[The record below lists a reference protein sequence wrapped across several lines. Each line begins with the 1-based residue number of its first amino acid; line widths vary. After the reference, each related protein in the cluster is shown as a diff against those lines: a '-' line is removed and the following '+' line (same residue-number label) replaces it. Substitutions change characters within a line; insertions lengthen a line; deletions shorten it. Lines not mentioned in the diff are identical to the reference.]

1 MECLLNFD
9 IPLDVNILDRVVQ
22 LVYMGSDDDRNK
34 AQTLLTQLK
43 EHPSA
48 WTRVDTILEHSQN
61 DYTRFFALAILSDL
75 IKFRWKILPAD
86 QRQGIKNYII
96 SLVLKHSSNDAD
108 LKSHRVILEK
118 LNYSL
123 VQILKHDW
131 PGQWASF
138 LPEITQASRANEC
151 VCENNMRIL
160 LMLSEEVFDFS
171 KGEMVQSKI
180 SQLKTSLNN
189 EFFLIYQLC
198 EFVLTNSTKKRL
210 IKTTLETLLRYLSW
224 IPFGYIFETQLV
236 GALINKFL
244 PVSDYRGLTV
254 KCLAEIAQLQPEGD
268 QYSAQFAQIFC
279 MVMEQLYKVLP
290 PSVDVRE
297 AYENGSEEEQN
308 FIQDLASFLGAYL
321 TYHKKQVEKDEFAK
335 LVIDAHFYMVQL
347 SHVEELEV
355 FKICLEYW
363 ASFTSE
369 LYHDPP
375 QSMGILNLGSNQ
387 SGRRQMYAEVLSKL
401 RHVIIARMAK
411 PEEVIV
417 VEDENGN
424 IVRDVRKDGE
434 QVTRYK
440 QMKSILVFLTHLDTA
455 DTINIMSSG
464 LLAQVS
470 SGKLNWTVLNT
481 LCWAIGS
488 IADVQNENDE
498 KKFLVSVIKELL
510 GCCENTRGKDAKAV
524 VASNIMYI
532 VGQYPRFLHSHWKF
546 LTTVIYKLFEFMHE
560 THPGV
565 QDMAC
570 DTFLKIVKKC
580 KPKFS
585 ELQEQDTE
593 PFTFTVIK
601 QIAMIISDLSDQ
613 QTQTFYEGLGYMVSA
628 HLPRDQELVI
638 SKLMELPN
646 SVWFEIINQAKIDAE
661 HLKESAVIKKLGNIL
676 KTNVKVCLSVGPG
689 FLSQISSIY
698 LDLLNVCKFYSSQ
711 ISQLVAQY
719 GEVATKYSIVKE
731 MRTVKRETLNLI
743 NSFFQVCPDAQTI
756 HGFLP
761 PLLPNVLEDY
771 KVSVPDARDHEVLSL
786 VATIVNKCQDSI
798 TTEIPVMFHAVF
810 ECTLQMIT
818 TNYQDYP
825 EIRLEFYTFL
835 KEVNK
840 YCFPALKI
848 MGPESF
854 KVVVHSIIWAFKHTM
869 RNISEIG
876 LEITLELLEKINA
889 DSPDVINSFYQTYF
903 LHLLQDLFFILTDT
917 FHKSGFKKQATIMT
931 HMFGMVENC
940 RITAPLGP
948 DESADNRTFIREYVM
963 QLLIKSFPNLTP
975 TDVYAFVVGLFE
987 KADFESFCNHLR
999 DFLVQLKEF
1008 SDGDSN
1014 KDLYAAEEEANRN
1027 ATGQRELAIPG
1038 LVGAN
1043 DPRRECEN
1051 M

>member
-1 MECLLNFD
+1 MDTLLNFD
-9 IPLDVNILDRVVQ
+9 IPLDVNALERVVG
-22 LVYMGSDDDRNK
+22 LVYFGSDDDRNK
-34 AQTLLTQLK
+34 AQSLLTQFK
-43 EHPSA
+43 DSPSA

-61 DYTRFFALAILSDL
+61 NHTRFFAVTILSDL
-75 IKFRWKILPAD
+75 IKFRWKILPAE

-96 SLVLKHSSNDAD
+96 SLVLKLSSTDQDLQNHSY
-108 LKSHRVILEK
+108 VIEK

-131 PGQWASF
+131 PEHWSSF
-138 LPEITQASRANEC
+138 LPEITSASRANEC

-171 KGEMVQSKI
+171 KGEMIQSKI
-180 SQLKTSLNN
+180 KQLKTSLNN

-198 EFVLTNSTKKRL
+198 EFVLTNSTKPKL

-224 IPFGYIFETQLV
+224 IPFGYIFETPLV
-236 GALINKFL
+236 QALITKFL
-244 PVSDYRGLTV
+244 PEGEYRGLTV
-254 KCLAEIAQLQPEGD
+254 KCLAEIAQLQPED
-268 QYSAQFAQIFC
+268 NQYATQFAQIFC
-279 MVMEQLYKVLP
+279 MVMEQLYQVLP
-290 PSVDVRE
+290 PSVDVRN
-297 AYENGSEEEQN
+297 AYEDGTEEQQN
-308 FIQDLASFLGAYL
+308 FIQDLASFLGTFLAN
-321 TYHKKQVEKDEFAK
+321 HKKKVEKDEYAK
-335 LVIDAHFYMVQL
+335 LVIDAHFYMVQI
-347 SHVEELEV
+347 SQVEELEV

-363 ASFTSE
+363 ATFTAE
-369 LYHDPP
+369 LYHETNTP
-375 QSMGILNLGSNQ
+375 QGILNLNSSP
-387 SGRRQMYAEVLSKL
+387 SGRRLMYTDVLSKL
-401 RHVIIARMAK
+401 RHVIIGRMAK

-440 QMKSILVFLTHLDTA
+440 QMKSILVYLTHLDTQ

-464 LLAQVS
+464 LMGQVS
-470 SGKLNWTVLNT
+470 QGKLNWGILNT

-488 IADVQNENDE
+488 IADVQQENDE
-498 KKFLVSVIKELL
+498 KKFLVYVIKELL

-546 LTTVIYKLFEFMHE
+546 LTTVIQKLFEFMHE

-580 KPKFS
+580 KPKFA
-585 ELQEQDTE
+585 EIQEQDTE
-593 PFTFTVIK
+593 PFTITVIK
-601 QIAMIISDLSDQ
+601 QIGVIISDLSDQ
-613 QTQTFYEGLGYMVSA
+613 QTQTFYEALGYMISA
-628 HLPRDQELVI
+628 HKPEDQELVI

-646 SVWFEIINQAKIDAE
+646 SCWFEIINNAKTNPDT
-661 HLKESAVIKKLGNIL
+661 LKDTPTIKKLGNVL
-676 KTNVKVCLSVGPG
+676 KTNVKVCTSVGPG
-689 FLSQISSIY
+689 FLSQISLIY
-698 LDLLNVCKFYSSQ
+698 LDLLNVCKFYSAQ
-711 ISQLVAQY
+711 ISQYIAQL
-719 GEVATKYSIVKE
+719 GEVATKHSIVRE

-743 NSFFQVCPDAQTI
+743 NSFLQVCHSVEII

-771 KVSVPDARDHEVLSL
+771 KVSVPDARDSEVLTL
-786 VATIVNKCQDSI
+786 VATIVSKCQHTI
-798 TTEIPVMFHAVF
+798 TNEIPVMFNAVF

-818 TNYQDYP
+818 NNYQDHP
-825 EIRLEFYTFL
+825 EIRLEFYGFL
-835 KEVNK
+835 KEVTRH
-840 YCFPALKI
+840 CFPALKG
-848 MGPESF
+848 MGPDSF

-869 RNISEIG
+869 RNISELG
-876 LEITLELLEKINA
+876 LEVTEILLEQIHQ

-917 FHKSGFKKQATIMT
+917 FHKSGFKKQAAILTT
-931 HMFGMVENC
+931 MFSMVENN
-940 RITAPLGP
+940 RVTAALGP
-948 DESADNRTFIREYVM
+948 NSNDNRIFMREYVRE
-963 QLLIKSFPNLTP
+963 LLLKSFPNLSP
-975 TDVYAFVVGLFE
+975 PDVHAFVVGLFE
-987 KADFESFCNHLR
+987 KTDFESFCNHLR

-1008 SDGDSN
+1008 SEGDSN
-1014 KDLYAAEEEANRN
+1014 KDLFSAEDEANRS
-1027 ATGQRELAIPG
+1027 ASGQRELAIPG

-1043 DPRRECEN
+1043 DPRREDEL